1 MESGAEPDTHVWVPS
16 LFRGIIGFYRG
27 PELVQLHMS
36 RKYMESS
43 LKKGMEE
50 LNKIY
55 YNLLLEYYYDLESDP
70 RIISIT
76 TLKLHIDKLRDILG
90 WLQEHR

>member
-1 MESGAEPDTHVWVPS
+1 
-16 LFRGIIGFYRG
+16 
-27 PELVQLHMS
+27 
-36 RKYMESS
+36 MESS

-55 YNLLLEYYYDLESDP
+55 YNLLLEYYYNLESDP